1 MRIPACIKCGRT
13 GFILTSFGGREYCDC
28 PAGALSKGL
37 RSGEAI
43 EAEPKPRQVEDT
55 VRVLRILEYTGPR
68 SKVEELIAKSVH
80 GERRLTNVHDPSR
93 GVVIR
98 AATIGNYPEVLGDG
112 VDNADTDTDP
122 LDDSGSLGQPI

>member
-1 MRIPACIKCGRT
+1 MKIPACIKCGRT
-13 GFILTSFGGREYCDC
+13 GFILTPSGGRDYCDC
-28 PAGALSKGL
+28 PAGALSRGL
-37 RSGEAI
+37 GSGEAI

-98 AATIGNYPEVLGDG
+98 AATIGNYPEILAKSRETEDLDSVCGDMRAAG
-112 VDNADTDTDP
+112 NEP
-122 LDDSGSLGQPI
+122 